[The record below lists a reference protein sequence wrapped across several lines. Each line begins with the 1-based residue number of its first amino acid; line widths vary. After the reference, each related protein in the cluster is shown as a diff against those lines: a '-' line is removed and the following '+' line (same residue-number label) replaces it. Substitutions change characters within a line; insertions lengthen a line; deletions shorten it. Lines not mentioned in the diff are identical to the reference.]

1 MSIGI
6 LAPTGRTSV
15 APNTDTTRRFW
26 VALRGVCR
34 SRFQFWRRPLSPNGS
49 CSRRIV
55 HPNSLAISTF
65 VALLSVGIAIAGTA
79 TAGSESNS
87 ASEAAGT
94 AVPADTGSVAIASAR
109 LSPYDATYKTSTSGL
124 SIKLHRSLSIDAQGS
139 CRLTSEGKLL
149 VAGIS
154 EVSVFSVE
162 GQRVRPK
169 SYVYQLRGPVNR
181 RREVHFD
188 AGDLVIRS
196 LYKKNWYELPRRDD
210 TLDRMSQQEQLRLTL
225 MNMEDPRQDLSFSVA
240 DGRKVKDYVLRYA
253 GDERLETP
261 MGWIETLHFER
272 EHRDPERRSGIW
284 IAPAWDFLMVRTVHV
299 DDGKTTEADLIS
311 AKIASAAVQGEGA

>member
-1 MSIGI
+1 MPIGI
-6 LAPTGRTSV
+6 LAQASQATV
-15 APNTDTTRRFW
+15 APNADATPHFW
-26 VALRGVCR
+26 VALRGVLR
-34 SRFQFWRRPLSPNGS
+34 SLFGFWRLPLSPNRS
-49 CSRRIV
+49 CSSHTV
-55 HPNSLAISTF
+55 HLHLFAISTL
-65 VALLSVGIAIAGTA
+65 VVLVSVGIAVGNA
-79 TAGSESNS
+79 TAGS
-87 ASEAAGT
+87 ASQVADAAS
-94 AVPADTGSVAIASAR
+94 PADVASVAIASAR

-124 SIKLHRSLSIDAQGS
+124 SIKLHRSLSIDTQGG

-162 GQRVRPK
+162 GQRVRPR

-188 AGDLVIRS
+188 PGDSVIRS
-196 LYKKNWYELPRRDD
+196 LYKKNWYELPRGDD

-261 MGWIETLHFER
+261 MGWVETLHFER

-311 AKIASAAVQGEGA
+311 AKIASTDVQGAGA